1 MSRFFVTT
9 IWAIIFFIAGCGG
22 NAGDDFTEA
31 NQLAIDSTNDRLF
44 VTEAGGNLFA
54 YEASSQVKIGT
65 QPIIDEDEDDDD
77 AIFALMP
84 EITSNFVTYTT
95 GTTSRLFLM
104 GNFVNDAGATVL
116 NRIRVL
122 DFDGSDFSETS
133 FSPIDLSD
141 GDDTTDESNN
151 SFADMILDQSNSDIY
166 ITDTGAGLLYV
177 ISADDGSQ
185 VVAPIVIAGE
195 PQGMSL
201 TDGRLYVCNSSATES
216 EQLVTVVN
224 VSDFSTTTIDLDI
237 PCTQI
242 AAQSN
247 GTGVVLFAKNS
258 DTQQVLVRT
267 VDTTTFA
274 ASTSISAVDSEDIDF
289 NDGELVSDK
298 GVTSSISG
306 IVLTKDSSGNFY
318 GYLSEVDGNVEY
330 VTIPST
336 FDSYTLETLTS
347 SAASI
352 TKGEVYVDSSGNGE
366 QVYFVSEVG
375 ALVSVEVGSDD
386 LSVDD

>member
-9 IWAIIFFIAGCGG
+9 IWAVIFFIAGCGG
-22 NAGDDFTEA
+22 NAGNDFTEA

-44 VTEAGGNLFA
+44 VTQVGGDLFA
-54 YEASSQVKIGT
+54 YEASSQTKIGS
-65 QPIIDEDEDDDD
+65 QPIVSEDDNET
-77 AIFALMP
+77 IFDLMP
-84 EITSNFVTYTT
+84 EIASNFVVYAT

-104 GNFVNDAGATVL
+104 GNFVNDSGDTVL
-116 NRIRVL
+116 NRILVL
-122 DFDGSDFSETS
+122 DFDGSDFSEAS

-141 GDDTTDESNN
+141 GDDATDESDN
-151 SFADMILDQSNSDIY
+151 SFAGMVLDQSNSDIY

-185 VVAPIVIAGE
+185 VVAPIAVAGE
-195 PQGMSL
+195 PQGISL
-201 TDGRLYVCNSSATES
+201 TDGRLYICNTSDVEA
-216 EQLVTVVN
+216 EQVVTVVN

-247 GTGVVLFAKNS
+247 GSGVVLLAKNS

-274 ASTSISAVDSEDIDF
+274 ASTSISAVDSDDIDF
-289 NDGELVSDK
+289 SDGELLSDR
-298 GVTSSISG
+298 GITSGISG
-306 IVLTKDSSGNFY
+306 MVLTVDSSGNFY

-330 VTIPST
+330 LTIPST

-352 TKGEVYVDSSGNGE
+352 TEGEVYVDSSGNGE

-386 LSVDD
+386 LSVDE